1 MLHGS
6 EPLLALLAGA
16 ALLLAG
22 RRLFWLFVGV
32 VGFFAG
38 LRLSFQIL
46 GPGSHGSHW
55 IVALVAG
62 LLGIVLA
69 LALQR
74 AAVALAGFFVGAYA
88 AALLLGI
95 NLSRAWAHPGA
106 HGGSTDLLLC
116 VLAGVIAAVLA
127 LWVFEGALIAL
138 SSFAGAGLIVDT
150 LHPGRSLSG
159 MVLLVLTV
167 VGIAIQAGLT
177 ARGAQGYRGRE
188 IRGR

>member
-22 RRLFWLFVGV
+22 RRLFWLFVGI

-38 LRLSFQIL
+38 LRLSLQIL
-46 GPGSHGSHW
+46 GPGSQGSRW

-95 NLSRAWAHPGA
+95 NLSRVWAHSGA
-106 HGGSTDLLLC
+106 HGGSADLLLC
-116 VLAGVIAAVLA
+116 LLAGVIAAVLA

-138 SSFAGAGLIVDT
+138 SSFVGAGLIVDA
-150 LHPGRSLSG
+150 LHLGRGLSG
-159 MVLLVLTV
+159 AVLLGLTV
-167 VGIAIQAGLT
+167 VGIAVQAGVT
-177 ARGAQGYRGRE
+177 ARGGGARRREVRG
-188 IRGR
+188 